1 MMNNDSKTLFKIPI
15 INKWYII
22 ITLIFILMRYLNI
35 IDWSPLWILSP
46 LWLPIIIALFII
58 FVIYLLKLI
67 IWIFDL
73 FKI

>member
-1 MMNNDSKTLFKIPI
+1 MINENNTLFKIPI
-15 INKWYII
+15 INKWYVI

-46 LWLPIIIALFII
+46 LWLPITIALSIIFII
-58 FVIYLLKLI
+58 YLFKLI

>member
-1 MMNNDSKTLFKIPI
+1 MNNDSKTLFKIPI